1 MTTDGVSGGG
11 GKTPG
16 GPPDAGQTAI
26 LGAATLGAATSGAA
40 AAPPAEGRVAVAE
53 LVGQLTLP
61 GPDGVV
67 AADRQCL
74 HAALTRRFGPELTD
88 ARLEPAVLRAAI
100 DREIAAIDAAMS
112 AQVNAILH
120 APAVKALEARWR
132 GLRYLA
138 GVAYDCERAKLRVL
152 SASWS
157 EVVRDLERAADFDQS
172 ALFRKVYTEEF
183 GMPGGEPYGLMIAD
197 YDIRHRS
204 GSSHPTDDVGAL
216 KALSMVAAAA
226 FCPFIMGVSP
236 RMLQLESFRE
246 LGRPRSLQT
255 VFAQPEYQRWHAVRD
270 GDDMRFIGLTLPRIL
285 MRRPYVPDTHRVD
298 GFCFREASQG
308 QDGEGHVWGSSAFAF
323 GSVVL
328 RAFASN
334 GWFADLRGAPRDEL
348 RGGLVTDLTV
358 DGFATDAPGV
368 ASKPSVEY
376 QVSEAQERELAELGL
391 IALRKSP
398 YTDFSVFYGN
408 PSLQRPQRY
417 DGAAANANAKLSSML
432 QYTLC
437 VSRFAHYIKVLGRDR
452 VGSTM
457 TAEQCQEF
465 LNKWLI
471 NYCEGSDSA
480 SNEVKARYPL
490 REGRV
495 EVRETPGKP
504 GAYSCTVFLRP
515 HYQLDDI
522 STGFRLIT
530 ELAPKLAA

>member
-1 MTTDGVSGGG
+1 MTETGSPVSGGDPPG
-11 GKTPG
+11 PPSAAPLAATPG
-16 GPPDAGQTAI
+16 ASAP
-26 LGAATLGAATSGAA
+26 GAVRSALADRIG
-40 AAPPAEGRVAVAE
+40 E
-53 LVGQLTLP
+53 LTLP
-61 GPDGVV
+61 TADG
-67 AADRQCL
+67 ATPADRLCL
-74 HAALTRRFGPELTD
+74 FEALKKRFGPDFEG
-88 ARLEPAVLRAAI
+88 ARLEREALSAAI
-100 DREIAAIDAAMS
+100 DREIAAIDRALS

-120 APAVKALEARWR
+120 APALQALEARWR
-132 GLRYLA
+132 GLRYIT
-138 GVAYDCERAKLRVL
+138 GVAYDCERAKVRVL
-152 SASWS
+152 SASWG

-172 ALFRKVYTEEF
+172 SLFRKVYTEEF

-197 YDIRHRS
+197 YEIRHRS
-204 GSSHPTDDVGAL
+204 SAHHPTDDVGAL

-226 FCPFIMGVSP
+226 FCPFIMGVAP
-236 RMLQLESFRE
+236 RMLQLDSFRE
-246 LGRPRSLQT
+246 LGRPRNLQT
-255 VFAQPEYQRWHAVRD
+255 VFAQPEYQRWHSVRD

-285 MRRPYVPDTHRVD
+285 MRRPYAADPTRVD
-298 GFCFREASQG
+298 GFCFREATHPLG
-308 QDGEGHVWGSSAFAF
+308 GEGHLWGASAFAF
-323 GSVVL
+323 GAVVL

-358 DGFATDAPGV
+358 AGFATDAPGV
-368 ASKPSVEY
+368 ATKPSVEY
-376 QVSEAQERELAELGL
+376 QVSEAQERELADLGL

-408 PSLQRPQRY
+408 PSLQRPARY
-417 DGAAANANAKLSSML
+417 DRAEANVNAKLSSML

>member
-1 MTTDGVSGGG
+1 MTAPGSPESGGG
-11 GKTPG
+11 PAGP
-16 GPPDAGQTAI
+16 PPDA
-26 LGAATLGAATSGAA
+26 
-40 AAPPAEGRVAVAE
+40 AAPDAADGAGLLERALATAAQPGLAERIGE
-53 LVGQLTLP
+53 LTLP
-61 GPDGVV
+61 GPGGV
-67 AADRQCL
+67 APADCL
-74 HAALTRRFGPELTD
+74 CLYDALHRRFGPDFEG
-88 ARLEPAVLRAAI
+88 ARLERDALMAAI
-100 DREIAAIDAAMS
+100 DREIAAIDRAMS

-120 APAVKALEARWR
+120 DPEVQALEARWR
-132 GLRYLA
+132 GLRYITA
-138 GVAYDCERAKLRVL
+138 VAYDCERAKVRLL
-152 SASWS
+152 SASWG

-172 ALFRKVYTEEF
+172 VLFRKVYTEEF

-197 YDIRHRS
+197 YEMRHRS
-204 GSSHPTDDVGAL
+204 SAEHPTDDVGAL

-226 FCPFIMGVSP
+226 FCPFIMGVAP
-236 RMLQLESFRE
+236 RMLQLDSFRE
-246 LGRPRSLQT
+246 LGRPRNLQT

-270 GDDMRFIGLTLPRIL
+270 GDDMRFIGLTLPRML
-285 MRRPYVPDTHRVD
+285 MRRPWRADSGRVD
-298 GFCFREASQG
+298 GFRFKEAAHAL
-308 QDGEGHVWGSSAFAF
+308 DGEGHLWGASAFAF
-323 GSVVL
+323 GAIVL

-358 DGFATDAPGV
+358 ESFATDVPGV
-368 ASKPSVEY
+368 ATKPSVEY
-376 QVSEAQERELAELGL
+376 QISEAQERELADLGL

-408 PSLQRPQRY
+408 PSLQRPARY
-417 DGAAANANAKLSSML
+417 DRAVANVNARLSSML